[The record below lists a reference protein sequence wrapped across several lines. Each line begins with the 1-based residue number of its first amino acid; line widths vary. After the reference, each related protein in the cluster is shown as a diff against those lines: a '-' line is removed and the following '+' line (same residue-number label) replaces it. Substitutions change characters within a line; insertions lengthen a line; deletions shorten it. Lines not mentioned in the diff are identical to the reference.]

1 MKRIVTAIALITF
14 IGTAAQSQHQGAG
27 IASLQKST
35 EGSTKQKKL
44 TDLVGVWE
52 FTGEDNAGAYLEIID
67 STNIILVYNGE
78 KRKILDYK
86 IDFQKSPIWFDFTT
100 SDTTSIVSI
109 KSLLEITNDNMLK
122 WQLFIDEDRTPFFS
136 STKGEMVYLRK
147 STTTAT
153 ATSASSLIASN

>member
-1 MKRIVTAIALITF
+1 MKKIITAIILIAF
-14 IGTAAQSQHQGAG
+14 AGFEAQTQQGAG
-27 IASLQKST
+27 ILSLQKST
-35 EGSTKQKKL
+35 YEGSGKQKTL

-100 SDTTSIVSI
+100 SDTSSVVSI
-109 KSLLEITNDNMLK
+109 KSLLEITNDNILK
-122 WQLFIDEDRTPFFS
+122 WQLFVDEERTPFFS
-136 STKGEMVYLRK
+136 STKGEIVYLRK
-147 STTTAT
+147 SKTTAT
-153 ATSASSLIASN
+153 TAAVASN